1 MLLPKSAAS
10 ATERFEHIDIPM
22 DQQIF
27 SLSLAGLTAIAAWG
41 GGYLNHR
48 WQIQRDKNA
57 TVYNTKREQIEKAY
71 RHIIELRKVVFV
83 VGEFLHSTQF
93 KHGDKLEDV
102 SVSYQKM
109 ITNIEEIKQNFRN
122 IVIRLN
128 ASIQECKSA
137 TQEIEQIVEN
147 VEMFVNNAEKNFIAK
162 NYDLGSESLLIGDL
176 YVPELRSHFKVLL
189 GLYLRLQL
197 ATLAYIDNILDCI
210 RNDGAAIRSDA
221 QSTVE
226 DAIKKFRDHTLTTID
241 IMSKSIM

>member
-1 MLLPKSAAS
+1 
-10 ATERFEHIDIPM
+10 M

-83 VGEFLHSTQF
+83 VHEFLTSTKF
-93 KHGDKLEDV
+93 VHGDKLQDV

-122 IVIRLN
+122 IGISLN
-128 ASIQECKSA
+128 ASIQDCESA
-137 TQEIEQIVEN
+137 TQEVEKIVEN
-147 VEMFVNNAEKNFIAK
+147 AKKHLNATKNLRARD
-162 NYDLGSESLLIGDL
+162 YDLGSEILLIGDL
-176 YVPELRSHFKVLL
+176 YVPELRSHFRALL
-189 GLYLRLQL
+189 GLYMGLQL
-197 ATLAYIDNILDCI
+197 ATLAYSDNILDCL
-210 RNDGAAIRSDA
+210 RNDGAAIKSDA
-221 QSTVE
+221 RSTVDE
-226 DAIKKFRDHTLTTID
+226 AIKKFIDHSLTTID
-241 IMSKSIM
+241 LMSKSIL

>member
-1 MLLPKSAAS
+1 MECKINIWSSESTKS
-10 ATERFEHIDIPM
+10 ATERFEDIDIPM

-83 VGEFLHSTQF
+83 VHDFLQSTKF
-93 KHGDKLEDV
+93 VHGDKLQDV

-122 IVIRLN
+122 TGISLN
-128 ASIQECKSA
+128 ASIQDFRTA
-137 TQEIEQIVEN
+137 VQEIDQSLKN
-147 VEMFVNNAEKNFIAK
+147 LKTLTNNTPKFLMAK
-162 NYDLGSESLLIGDL
+162 DYGLGSEILLIGDL
-176 YVPELRSHFKVLL
+176 YAPELRSHFKVLL
-189 GLYLRLQL
+189 RLYVDL
-197 ATLAYIDNILDCI
+197 
-210 RNDGAAIRSDA
+210 
-221 QSTVE
+221 
-226 DAIKKFRDHTLTTID
+226 
-241 IMSKSIM
+241 